1 MNIEQRYNKLMEAGK
16 NGKFFTVKF
25 IKRSTGEERT
35 MNCRLNV
42 QKHLKGGTKP
52 YNDAEHRLLTVY
64 DVKAEGY
71 RCIPLDNLTQ
81 INGAAVLVN

>member
-1 MNIEQRYNKLMEAGK
+1 MNIEQRYNELREAGK

-25 IKRSTGEERT
+25 LKRSTGEERV

-42 QKHLKGGTKP
+42 QKHLRGGDKAF
-52 YNDAEHRLLTVY
+52 NDEEHRLLTVY

-71 RCIPLDNLTQ
+71 RCIPLESLLE
-81 INGAAVLVN
+81 INGAAVSA